1 MRQIKLIRV
10 AKTKQMVQLKDGEKL
25 FWANA
30 KVEVYKNAQAIGS
43 GDVLAEIDDSQ
54 PGVLPTVTKL
64 MAFNQVGK
72 ENTETVNTSE
82 KIDVEKVN
90 TQMESKTGNGAQPTK
105 APAKTTVANA
115 NVELIRATAETVTA
129 LVGSVTPENVVETI
143 KKIYQTYKELI

>member
-1 MRQIKLIRV
+1 
-10 AKTKQMVQLKDGEKL
+10 MVQLKDGEKL